1 MRYLCNVVVVFMIV
15 FAFGTGVAQKRVEY
29 YKYIKSIY
37 LSTNKVSM
45 AKEGLGQFITRNGDV
60 CYESDKYG
68 NTVGNGS
75 LKLTVRQGNNV
86 KYVGGSYYGFNSHFS
101 FFDDKGVLNIEANGF
116 VYVYKRSTPPS
127 GVTTC
132 SFISEHSPTYVT
144 PAVPTVPNNNVSGG
158 NSTSKPTKS
167 YNKWEATTVY
177 DPCPRCSRSGRCPT
191 CKGNGKVLAYGNKH
205 TETCSTCYGVGRC
218 PTCNGTGKK
227 ARIVRGY

>member
-116 VYVYKRSTPPS
+116 VYVYKRSTPPK
-127 GVTTC
+127 GVTTS
-132 SFISEHSPTYVT
+132 SFIKEDSPAYV
-144 PAVPTVPNNNVSGG
+144 PPVIPSMPSSINNSSGSTGG
-158 NSTSKPTKS
+158 NYEYRNPATKT
-167 YNKWEATTVY
+167 K
-177 DPCPRCSRSGRCPT
+177 CPI
-191 CKGNGKVLAYGNKH
+191 
-205 TETCSTCYGVGRC
+205 
-218 PTCNGTGKK
+218 CNGTGRCDRCGGDGN
-227 ARIVRGY
+227 RIIDLGIRGNRISECGVCRGSGRCHQCHGSGYIR